1 MDVKKISCM
10 LESFYT
16 VLWEYV
22 VADMQIEASK
32 LQVLKDSLRW
42 ASWKCF
48 TWVIIVLITAFYNP
62 LVVLLLRSR
71 NYIWIPTV

>member
-1 MDVKKISCM
+1 MDVKKISRM

-16 VLWEYV
+16 VLWEYI

-48 TWVIIVLITAFYNP
+48 TWIIIVLIIAFYNP
-62 LVVLLLRSR
+62 LVVLLLRLR
-71 NYIWIPTV
+71 NYIWIPTY